1 MWQKLNKWAVFS
13 QEITLFTIKQDVK
26 EQELLPCRGIMNPYH
41 SIYHSEESPKNVSY
55 SAGVLLSPDFHAIS
69 ELTGTHFQFQ
79 WDHSTDN
86 RYSNILNLSTVIS
99 HLLPQPWKEKYFII
113 LRTIKLIAC
122 FLQRPFPT
130 WRRRS
135 EAGLT
140 FCWKSTLKVR
150 FCCSRSKT
158 LIFSFIHSS
167 LRPCS
172 TRENSKIRKQ
182 VTEAHKK
189 L

>member
-1 MWQKLNKWAVFS
+1 
-13 QEITLFTIKQDVK
+13 
-26 EQELLPCRGIMNPYH
+26 MNPYH
-41 SIYHSEESPKNVSY
+41 SIYHREESSKKVSY

-79 WDHSTDN
+79 WDQRTDN
-86 RYSNILNLSTVIS
+86 SYSSNILNLSAVIS
-99 HLLPQPWKEKYFII
+99 HLLTQPWKEEKNCII
-113 LRTIKLIAC
+113 LRNIKLIAC
-122 FLQRPFPT
+122 FPERPFPT

-182 VTEAHKK
+182 VTEAHKNSNDIK
-189 L
+189 KK